1 MKSIHLRQTLPQV
14 FADRNS
20 ITSDIWHKNV
30 VFSKGEMYLIE
41 AASGTGKSSLCSYIY
56 GYRNDYQGIINFDET
71 NIKAYS
77 VEQWVN
83 LRKHSLSMLFQD
95 LRLFTELTALENI
108 QLKNNLTGYKKKK
121 EILAL
126 FETMGIADKAHIKA
140 GKLSFGQQQ
149 RVAFIRALCQPFDF
163 IFLDEPI
170 SHLDDCNGKIMSNL
184 LLEEAGRQEAGIIVT
199 SIGKHIELPYNHVLR
214 LLYNPIMTLIWK
226 LLRQHI
232 SIGQLAGFFFANLF
246 GMMIVLLSVQF
257 YKDII
262 PMFTEGDSFMKKD
275 YIIVSK
281 RISTLGSFAGKS
293 NTFSPQEIK
302 ELKQQPFTE
311 EIGIFTPSQFK
322 VSAGLGMQEA
332 GIRLST
338 DMFFEAVPDEFVD
351 VKLDKWHFD
360 EETRS
365 IPIIIP
371 RNYLNLYNFGF
382 AQSRS
387 LPKLSEGVM
396 SLVQMDITLRG
407 NGQTEQYKGNIVGFS
422 NRLNTILV
430 PESFM
435 KWANNNF
442 APEKEAQ
449 PARLIVEVGNPADAS
464 IAKYFQQKGYET
476 EDGKLDAG
484 KTTYF
489 LRLIVGIVLGVGLFI
504 SILSFY
510 ILMLSIFLLLQKNTT
525 KLENLL
531 LIGYSPARVAR
542 PYQVLTLGLNTI
554 VLAISLCLVAWIRH
568 SYTGALYLLFP
579 QLEIGSLWPAVSI
592 GVLLFIIVSVINILA
607 IRRKILSIWMHKS

>member
-1 MKSIHLRQTLPQV
+1 MK
-14 FADRNS
+14 
-20 ITSDIWHKNV
+20 
-30 VFSKGEMYLIE
+30 
-41 AASGTGKSSLCSYIY
+41 
-56 GYRNDYQGIINFDET
+56 
-71 NIKAYS
+71 
-77 VEQWVN
+77 
-83 LRKHSLSMLFQD
+83 
-95 LRLFTELTALENI
+95 
-108 QLKNNLTGYKKKK
+108 
-121 EILAL
+121 
-126 FETMGIADKAHIKA
+126 
-140 GKLSFGQQQ
+140 
-149 RVAFIRALCQPFDF
+149 
-163 IFLDEPI
+163 
-170 SHLDDCNGKIMSNL
+170 
-184 LLEEAGRQEAGIIVT
+184 
-199 SIGKHIELPYNHVLR
+199 
-214 LLYNPIMTLIWK
+214 LIWK

-232 SIGQLAGFFFANLF
+232 SIGQLAGFFLANLF
-246 GMMIVLLSVQF
+246 GMVIVLLSVQF

-275 YIIVSK
+275 YIIATK
-281 RISTLGSFAGKS
+281 KISTLGAFAGKS
-293 NTFSPQEIK
+293 NTFSPQEI
-302 ELKQQPFTE
+302 ENLKKQPFTKSV
-311 EIGIFTPSQFK
+311 GAFTPSQFK

-338 DMFFEAVPDEFVD
+338 DMFFEAVPDEYVD

-360 EETRS
+360 EETHT

-396 SLVQMDITLRG
+396 SLVQMDIMMRG
-407 NGQTEQYKGNIVGFS
+407 NGRVEQYKGNIVGFS

-435 KWANNNF
+435 RWANKNF
-442 APEKEAQ
+442 APEAEAQ
-449 PARLIVEVGNPADAS
+449 PSRLIIEVGNPADAS

-504 SILSFY
+504 SVLSFY

-542 PYQVLTLGLNTI
+542 PYQILTLGLNMVVLI
-554 VLAISLCLVAWIRH
+554 VSISLVAWLRH
-568 SYTGALYLLFP
+568 SYTATLSLLFP
-579 QLEIGSLWPAVSI
+579 QLEIGSLWPAITI
-592 GVLLFIIVSVINILA
+592 GILLFVIVSAFNLFT
-607 IRRKILSIWMHKS
+607 IRKKVYSIWRGHH